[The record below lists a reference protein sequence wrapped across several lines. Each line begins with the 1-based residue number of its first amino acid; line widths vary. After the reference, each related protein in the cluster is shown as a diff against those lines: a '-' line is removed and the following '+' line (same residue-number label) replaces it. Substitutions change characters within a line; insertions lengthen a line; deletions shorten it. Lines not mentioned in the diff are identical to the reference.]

1 MFKSHFVQQCDIS
14 GILTGKTRPLTCRIS
29 RFQGTSGIEF
39 NSQGECSIPGYFEIT
54 CWYFP
59 ISVPAVHACGRV
71 GRETRVAGV
80 CGGRGGETHLL
91 RGGRGRVPLQRHRPV
106 HRRSLK
112 RRNSTAYFLHS
123 FIDCKKTRVLCQV
136 FLIVR
141 VRQRAGLVN

>member
-1 MFKSHFVQQCDIS
+1 MTLIFVFKSHFVQQCDIS

-59 ISVPAVHACGRV
+59 NSVPAVHACGRV
-71 GRETRVAGV
+71 GREPRVAGV
-80 CGGRGGETHLL
+80 RGGGGGEAHLL
-91 RGGRGRVPLQRHRPV
+91 RRGRGRVPLQRHRPV

-112 RRNSTAYFLHS
+112 RRTLS
-123 FIDCKKTRVLCQV
+123 
-136 FLIVR
+136 LIVR
-141 VRQRAGLVN
+141 DEHFPCLITLFSEIGRLCSVKS